1 MQKDYPIIR
10 CKSPGLH
17 IGIEMVKD
25 PVTKE
30 PAVEETQ
37 KIYDIAGKGLLLG
50 LEASPHLVK
59 LNLH

>member
-1 MQKDYPIIR
+1 MQKDYPIMGDVR
-10 CKSPGLH
+10 GPGLH

-37 KIYDIAGKGLLLG
+37 KIYDIALEKGLLLG
-50 LEASPHLVK
+50 LGGASPHLV
-59 LNLH
+59 N